1 VVDTLAERAA
11 LVALDWGSTSLRAY
25 VLDEAG
31 ATLAERSSPHGVFRL
46 PAGGFAAAFDDLLS
60 AWQPLPGGLPILACG
75 MVGSAQGWAQAPY
88 VDCPATAADV
98 SRAIVK
104 VGASAGRTL
113 HIVPGVAQ
121 RIGTPDVMR
130 GEETQV
136 IGAIADAP
144 AGEALVTLPGTHSKW
159 VTVEGGRIV
168 AFDTW
173 MTGELFDLLGRHS
186 SIGKVGAGDAS
197 TMEVRELAF
206 DRGVCDALAGAPV
219 ARLLFTARSRV
230 LLGDLAAGQAL
241 DYLSGL
247 LIGDELRAAPAV
259 PNHLIVGAA
268 DLCARYQRA
277 CDLAGRPRPARVAH
291 ATTRGLF
298 LLAASAGLL

>member
-1 VVDTLAERAA
+1 MVDAMAERAA
-11 LVALDWGSTSLRAY
+11 LLALDWGSTSLRAY
-25 VLDEAG
+25 VLDDAG
-31 ATLAERSSPHGVFRL
+31 TILAEHSSPHGVFRL
-46 PAGGFAAAFDDLLS
+46 PAGGFTAAFDEMLS
-60 AWQPLPGGLPILACG
+60 NWQPLPGKLPILACG

-88 VDCPATAADV
+88 VDCPATAADI

-104 VGASAGRTL
+104 VGASPGLTL

-121 RIGTPDVMR
+121 RAGTPDVMR

-136 IGAIADAP
+136 IGALAAAP
-144 AGEALVTLPGTHSKW
+144 AGAALVTLPGTHAKW
-159 VTVEGGRIV
+159 VRVEDGRIV

-186 SIGKVGAGDAS
+186 SIGKVGEDDAS
-197 TMEVRELAF
+197 TIESRELAF
-206 DRGVCDALAGAPV
+206 DRGVCDALAGASV

-247 LIGDELRAAPAV
+247 LIGDELRTAPAV

-277 CDLAGRPRPARVAH
+277 CDLAGRPRPARIAD